1 MPDLKL
7 SLNLA
12 GDSTGKTVK
21 ADWTFNQAL
30 DGVTGSFVRIDW
42 GDGTITPCATGVLSA
57 THQYSIAYETEVYVK
72 LLGNDVTVSRRIL
85 AAPGHTPPFYNPDEG
100 NVHTVSPQKD
110 VWDRALDDAEKVLPA
125 TSPWIGADNAKGLKP
140 VGR

>member
-7 SLNLA
+7 KLDLA
-12 GDSTGKTVK
+12 GDSTGKKVQ

-30 DGVTGSFVRIDW
+30 DGVTQSFVRIDW
-42 GDGTITPCATGVLSA
+42 GDGNITNVPSGTTSAQHSYATS
-57 THQYSIAYETEVYVK
+57 YEHEVYVK

-85 AAPGHTPPFYNPDEG
+85 IMPGHTPPFYNPDEG
-100 NVHTVSPQKD
+100 NVHTVSPQGD
-110 VWDRALDDAEKVLPA
+110 VWDRALDDAKKVLPA